1 MSANCK
7 PPTWGWIF
15 GDSPLQFSKVN
26 MRRKLHHW
34 IARSA
39 RAKKVDPTAVP
50 SLCIEKPC
58 GSNRLKSKIGL
69 QQNSSTSD
77 FLNREDGCVK
87 KTDIWIHMTM
97 TYKIYKSDVLTEDHS
112 LPNSRHDAVSLRWM
126 HQARAASKLPV
137 AQEIWGCHGMS
148 GRKVSLIL
156 KQIHDGMDISWNTY
170 TSNIFQLLSFSLRFL
185 RFLKCICTARLV
197 HERC

>member
-39 RAKKVDPTAVP
+39 RATKVDPTAVP

-69 QQNSSTSD
+69 QQSSSTD
-77 FLNREDGCVK
+77 FLNREDGCQK
-87 KTDIWIHMTM
+87 NRHM
-97 TYKIYKSDVLTEDHS
+97 
-112 LPNSRHDAVSLRWM
+112 
-126 HQARAASKLPV
+126 
-137 AQEIWGCHGMS
+137 
-148 GRKVSLIL
+148 
-156 KQIHDGMDISWNTY
+156 NTY
-170 TSNIFQLLSFSLRFL
+170 EYIWHINPMCLPRIILSQIPGMMLCPFVECTKHGLHQNCLWLRKSGDAMGCQVGRSRRSSWSLNKFMMMDRWNGHFMEHIH
-185 RFLKCICTARLV
+185 F
-197 HERC
+197 

>member
-1 MSANCK
+1 MSADCK

-87 KTDIWIHMTM
+87 KQTYEYIWLWHIKYINPMCLPRIILSQIPGMMLCPFVECTKHGLHQNCLWLR
-97 TYKIYKSDVLTEDHS
+97 KSGDAMGCQVGRSSWSLNKFMMEWTFHGTHTLLTS
-112 LPNSRHDAVSLRWM
+112 
-126 HQARAASKLPV
+126 
-137 AQEIWGCHGMS
+137 
-148 GRKVSLIL
+148 
-156 KQIHDGMDISWNTY
+156 
-170 TSNIFQLLSFSLRFL
+170 SNF
-185 RFLKCICTARLV
+185 
-197 HERC
+197 